1 MIAQLPLAL
10 RWPRRQRF
18 DQFYPGASNA
28 AALAIVE
35 GVVAGGG
42 QGCCVYVA
50 GPAGSGKTHLLIAAC
65 QAATDAGLSA
75 QYLSLRN
82 VRSDRPEAIAGVG
95 GSHLLALDDIDLA
108 AGDADAELALFATYN
123 RYLDAGG
130 KLLLAAEALPA
141 ALPVELPDLRS
152 RLGACTQAR
161 LVPLDD
167 EERRHVLQAQARHR
181 GIVLDAAV
189 LDWMFARYPRD
200 LGALLD
206 LLDRVDR
213 ASLAA
218 QRKVTI
224 PFLRSLLRE
233 G

>member
-18 DQFYPGASNA
+18 DQFHPGAANA

-35 GVVAGGG
+35 SAATGGHG
-42 QGCCVYVA
+42 CVYVA

-75 QYLSLRN
+75 QYLSLRH
-82 VRSDRPEAIAGVG
+82 VRGARSDAIAGVG
-95 GSHLLALDDIDLA
+95 GSHLLALDDVDLV

-130 KLLLAAEALPA
+130 VLLLAAEALPV
-141 ALPVELPDLRS
+141 ALPVQLPDLRS

-161 LVPLDD
+161 LVALDD
-167 EERRHVLQAQARHR
+167 AERRHVLQAQARHR
-181 GIVLDAAV
+181 GIVLDDAV

-218 QRKVTI
+218 QRRVTI

>member
-1 MIAQLPLAL
+1 M
-10 RWPRRQRF
+10 
-18 DQFYPGASNA
+18 
-28 AALAIVE
+28 
-35 GVVAGGG
+35 
-42 QGCCVYVA
+42 
-50 GPAGSGKTHLLIAAC
+50 
-65 QAATDAGLSA
+65 
-75 QYLSLRN
+75 
-82 VRSDRPEAIAGVG
+82 
-95 GSHLLALDDIDLA
+95 LALDDVDLI

-130 KLLLAAEALPA
+130 VLLLAAEALPA
-141 ALPVELPDLRS
+141 ALPVQLPDLRS

-161 LVPLDD
+161 LVALDD
-167 EERRHVLQAQARHR
+167 NERRHVLQAQARHR
-181 GIVLDAAV
+181 GIVLDDVV

-218 QRKVTI
+218 QRRVTI

>member
-18 DQFYPGASNA
+18 DQFFPGATNA

-35 GVVAGGG
+35 GAAANAHGG
-42 QGCCVYVA
+42 CVYVA

-65 QAATDAGLSA
+65 QAATDAGVSA
-75 QYLSLRN
+75 QYLSLRH
-82 VRSDRPEAIAGVG
+82 VRGSRSDAIAGVG
-95 GSHLLALDDIDLA
+95 GSHLLALDDIDLV
-108 AGDADAELALFATYN
+108 AGDAEAELALFATYN

-130 KLLLAAEALPA
+130 VLLLAAQALPA
-141 ALPVELPDLRS
+141 AMPVQLPDLRS

-161 LVPLDD
+161 LTPLDD
-167 EERRHVLQAQARHR
+167 GERRHVLQAQARHR
-181 GIVLDAAV
+181 GIVFDAAV

-218 QRKVTI
+218 QRRVTI

>member
-18 DQFYPGASNA
+18 DQFFPGAANA

-35 GVVAGGG
+35 GAVTEGRG
-42 QGCCVYVA
+42 CVYVA

-75 QYLSLRN
+75 QYLGLRHARGN
-82 VRSDRPEAIAGVG
+82 RAAAIAGVG
-95 GSHLLALDDIDLA
+95 GSHLLALDDVDLV

-130 KLLLAAEALPA
+130 VLLLAAEALPA
-141 ALPVELPDLRS
+141 ALSVQLPDLRS

-161 LVPLDD
+161 LVALDD
-167 EERRHVLQAQARHR
+167 GERRHVLQAQARHR
-181 GIVLDAAV
+181 GIVLDEVV

-218 QRKVTI
+218 QRRVTV
-224 PFLRSLLRE
+224 PFLRQLLSE

>member
-18 DQFYPGASNA
+18 DQFFPGASNA

-35 GVVAGGG
+35 AAAAGGR
-42 QGCCVYVA
+42 GCLYVA

-65 QAATDAGLSA
+65 QAATGAGLTA
-75 QYLSLRN
+75 QYLSLRHARG
-82 VRSDRPEAIAGVG
+82 VRSEAIAGVG
-95 GSHLLALDDIDLA
+95 GSHLLALDDVDLV

-130 KLLLAAEALPA
+130 VLLLAAEALPA
-141 ALPVELPDLRS
+141 ALPVQLPDLRS

-161 LVPLDD
+161 LAALDD
-167 EERRHVLQAQARHR
+167 GERRHVLQAQARHR
-181 GIVLDAAV
+181 GIVLDDVV

-218 QRKVTI
+218 QRRVTV
-224 PFLRSLLRE
+224 PFLRQLLRE